1 MLPFFSNLS
10 NILSYLATLKVNI
23 TSSCRFFRIVYKAE
37 HAEGLAC
44 PGQTSSAVYTSV
56 DSSSELSYPTR
67 CILWLV
73 DFDVSL
79 LRLSPVIA
87 IGGQTGQAIW
97 ASTKHDYFGT
107 TRTRHD
113 TILSCPGRHEAHHGS
128 CLGLEAS
135 PLGSTSTTRL
145 ATTHLAR

>member
-1 MLPFFSNLS
+1 MSLMLSFFSNSS
-10 NILSYLATLKVNI
+10 NILSHLATLKVNL
-23 TSSCRFFRIVYKAE
+23 TSSYRFFRIDCKTE

-79 LRLSPVIA
+79 RRLSQVIA
-87 IGGQTGQAIW
+87 RW
-97 ASTKHDYFGT
+97 CK
-107 TRTRHD
+107 
-113 TILSCPGRHEAHHGS
+113 C
-128 CLGLEAS
+128 
-135 PLGSTSTTRL
+135 TSEKNWL
-145 ATTHLAR
+145 PSNFSFK

>member
-1 MLPFFSNLS
+1 MLLFFSNSS
-10 NILSYLATLKVNI
+10 NILSHLTTLKINL
-23 TSSCRFFRIVYKAE
+23 TSCRFFQIDCKTE

-79 LRLSPVIA
+79 LRLSQVIA
-87 IGGQTGQAIW
+87 RW
-97 ASTKHDYFGT
+97 CK
-107 TRTRHD
+107 
-113 TILSCPGRHEAHHGS
+113 C
-128 CLGLEAS
+128 
-135 PLGSTSTTRL
+135 TSEKNWVPSNFSFK
-145 ATTHLAR
+145 